1 MRIEHPADE
10 SDDGLLRLDFDRR
23 LKLEFHRCRIS
34 SDAGLLA
41 YRELDDAL
49 GLTDVAGSVLPK
61 CRRGKNTRHM
71 LTGLLRRS
79 MFGRLA
85 GCEDVDDADRLAHD
99 PVMRAVVDRDGLD
112 HAAASTSQMGCFE
125 TAWLTGEAN
134 LAAPADLSGA
144 WIDQAHSRRP
154 QITVVLD
161 MESSVSETP
170 GAQEGSACNRHF
182 ACTCYQSER
191 RSSSMLIPAPAAEH
205 HG

>member
-23 LKLEFHRCRIS
+23 LKLEFHRCRIT

-71 LTGLLRRS
+71 LT
-79 MFGRLA
+79 
-85 GCEDVDDADRLAHD
+85 
-99 PVMRAVVDRDGLD
+99 
-112 HAAASTSQMGCFE
+112 SQMGRFE